1 VSVTSSPTT
10 LPARPNL
17 EQQRKRARALLKAAR
32 ADDPNA
38 MRRFHAVLSSRATAR
53 PTLSLSAAQLVIA
66 REYGFASWAKLK
78 GHIEACQISPL
89 GSLALIDAA
98 NRALETE
105 RTEALYRDPFARA
118 LTGDVG
124 MALFQ
129 EMRPLWGTASGS
141 LPAMQP
147 QPYLSIRTRFF
158 DDALQKAVRT
168 ASLTQVVVLGAGM
181 DARAL
186 RLAWPAP
193 LAWFE
198 VDTEEVLGRKER
210 VLRRLPP
217 SHCARRAVCADLAG
231 DWLTPLLAAG
241 FDANRPAAFLIE
253 GVLLH
258 LAAESVTN
266 VLRVLRN
273 AARRGSWI
281 GLDVMSSMTVASPLM
296 SAHLKRMAELGW
308 PAWLFSSNEPE
319 ALMASHG
326 WSATSVVAGSPQAS
340 YGRWPFG
347 YAPRGTTA
355 PGVTRAFF
363 VEGWREGDA

>member
-1 VSVTSSPTT
+1 MSDALA

-38 MRRFHAVLSSRATAR
+38 MRRFRAALSTQAAVQ

-66 REYGFASWAKLK
+66 REYGFATWAKLK
-78 GHIEACQISPL
+78 GYIEACQLSPL
-89 GSLALIDAA
+89 GSLALVDAA

-105 RTEALYRDPFARA
+105 RADALFRDPFARA
-118 LTGDVG
+118 LTGDTG
-124 MALFQ
+124 MALFG
-129 EMRPLWGTASGS
+129 EVRPAWGTPAGP

-158 DDALQKAVRT
+158 DEKLQSAVRA

-181 DARAL
+181 DARAF
-186 RLAWPAP
+186 RLAWPAS

-198 VDTEEVLGRKER
+198 IDTEEVLGRKER

-217 SHCARRAVCADLAG
+217 PHCTRRVVCADLAA

-241 FDANRPAAFLIE
+241 FDSSRPAAFLIE

-258 LAAESVTN
+258 LSPDTALHVLG
-266 VLRVLRN
+266 VLR
-273 AARRGSWI
+273 AAATLGSWI
-281 GLDVMSSMTVASPLM
+281 GLDVMSCMTVASPLM
-296 SAHLKRMAELGW
+296 SAHLKRLAELGW
-308 PAWLFSSNEPE
+308 PTWLFASDEPE
-319 ALMASHG
+319 ALLTNHG
-326 WSATSVVAGSPQAS
+326 WSASSVIAGSPQAS

-347 YAPRGTTA
+347 YTPRGTA
-355 PGVTRAFF
+355 SPGVARAFF
-363 VEGWREGDA
+363 VDGSRGGDA